1 MNIASIKAYQVL
13 DSRGEPTIRVRMES
27 DTGNHA
33 RFDAPSGKS
42 VSGRE
47 AKERRDGDKA
57 FFMGRG
63 VTGNIDII
71 EKVIA
76 PKFLGY
82 PLGHQADFDALL
94 IALDGTQDRSNLGT
108 NTLTALSGAYFLL
121 SCYDQG
127 KEVWQAVADQLGTTP
142 AMPRLYAN
150 LVAGGS
156 HAPGLDLQEF
166 MIVPQ
171 SNAVTEAIN
180 NIYIVR
186 KTMRAILANLY
197 GPAVRLVSD
206 EGAMAALGATPEV
219 ILEAF
224 TQLAKRPGAEHEIA
238 LDCAANHFYR
248 DGKYIMTNQLL
259 DTKQLTD
266 IYMQWDKKFPLLSI
280 EDPFMESDMD
290 GLHYMSSQPGRKAM
304 IIGDDT
310 TATNAERIQ
319 ELAAQKLI
327 DGVII
332 KPNQVGTFSETMTAI
347 SAALSSGVKV
357 IISHRSGES
366 NDTLLPDLAFAVGAF
381 GIKLGA
387 PVRGERIA
395 KYNRFFELEKDN
407 QLTAAPQQAQPFVP
421 TGINAVPQNQNLPQP
436 APGPLTGIIPTPA
449 QPMPTQQASFA
460 PTVRGQSEAEQAAH
474 ILHRYDAKDSL
485 ANKIP
490 DSNVVSRGVSTPHA
504 QTYSPQGSSQ
514 QQTPFAP
521 PSIPGGPPQATQF
534 RR

>member
-1 MNIASIKAYQVL
+1 MNVASIKAYQVL
-13 DSRGEPTIRVRMES
+13 DSRGEPTIRIRMES
-27 DTGNHA
+27 DSGNHA

-42 VSGRE
+42 VSGNE

-57 FFMGRG
+57 YFMGRG

-71 EKVIA
+71 EKIIA

-94 IALDGTQDRSNLGT
+94 IALDGTSDRSNLGT

-121 SCYDQG
+121 SCYEQE
-127 KEVWQAVADQLGTTP
+127 KEIWQVVADQLGTTP

-150 LVAGGS
+150 LVAGGA

-166 MIVPQ
+166 MIVPKTN
-171 SNAVTEAIN
+171 SVTDAIN

-186 KTMRAILANLY
+186 KTMRAILGNLY

-238 LDCAANHFYR
+238 LDCAANHFFR
-248 DGKYIMTNQLL
+248 DGKYILTNQML
-259 DTKQLTD
+259 DSKQLTD
-266 IYMQWDKKFPLLSI
+266 IYLGWDKKFPLLSI
-280 EDPFMESDMD
+280 EDPFMEQDMG
-290 GLHYMSSQPGRKAM
+290 GLKALSSAPGRKTL

-310 TATNAERIQ
+310 TATNADRIK

-332 KPNQVGTFSETMTAI
+332 KPNQVGTISETLTAI
-347 SAALSSGVKV
+347 QATLESGAKV

-366 NDTLLPDLAFAVGAF
+366 NDTLLPDLAYAVGAF
-381 GIKLGA
+381 GIKVGA

-395 KYNRFFELEKDN
+395 KYNRFLELEKDN
-407 QLTAAPQQAQPFVP
+407 QLTAAPAVTAP
-421 TGINAVPQNQNLPQP
+421 TPVSAFPQRPGSAPGGATGTIP
-436 APGPLTGIIPTPA
+436 APGPLTGIIPPPPA
-449 QPMPTQQASFA
+449 NQPTSQAPAS
-460 PTVRGQSEAEQAAH
+460 PIHHQSEAEQAAH
-474 ILHRYDAKDSL
+474 LMHRYERNDTL
-485 ANKIP
+485 AQEIP
-490 DSNVVSRGVSTPHA
+490 NRPLMSPGASPHA
-504 QTYSPQGSSQ
+504 APFNPSGGSAKPAFTPPAASGAPQ
-514 QQTPFAP
+514 P
-521 PSIPGGPPQATQF
+521 PKF
-534 RR
+534 RY